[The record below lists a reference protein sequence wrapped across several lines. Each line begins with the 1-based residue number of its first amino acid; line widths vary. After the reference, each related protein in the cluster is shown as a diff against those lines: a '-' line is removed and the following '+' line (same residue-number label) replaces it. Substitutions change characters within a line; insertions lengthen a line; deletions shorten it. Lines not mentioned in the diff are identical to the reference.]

1 MYKRWQEENLIRALA
16 TRRGVHLTGARQ
28 SGKSTLA
35 DMLELSNS
43 RRCTFDNLKLRSA
56 AESDPEEFVRRS
68 HGETLVIDEIQKVPS
83 LLEYIKIRLDKDNSK
98 GQYLLT
104 GSANLRFAKRI
115 KDSLAG
121 RLRTIRLRPLTFGEL
136 RGGKGDFLVRAFE
149 REFETPFK
157 LTKREVIHEAV
168 LGGYPEALE
177 MDERDRRAWCADYVS
192 DILIKDIQDV
202 TEIRKLESMR
212 KVFDWLLAYSTK
224 FFEKKDLCTQ
234 SQLTKETVDTYL
246 GALSAL
252 YLFDGVEPWSDS
264 DYDRIGKRK
273 KYVAADAGLMANLLG
288 WNEDA
293 AYYDDDMC
301 GKLVET
307 WVYHQ
312 LASMCDL
319 DSSFEIKQYRDSDKR
334 EIDFVVK
341 RGTELLGVEVKAG
354 TVGIGDFKHLK
365 WFKNNLTTGRFTGV
379 VLYSGSDVL
388 SFGDDCFAVPFGCLG
403 V

>member
-1 MYKRWQEENLIRALA
+1 MFKRWQEENLIRALA

-35 DMLELSNS
+35 DMLELPNV
-43 RRCTFDNLKLRSA
+43 RRCTFDNEKMRAA

-68 HGETLVIDEIQKVPS
+68 RGETLVIDEIQKVPS

-121 RLRTIRLRPLTFGEL
+121 RLRTIRLRPLSMGEI
-136 RGGKGDFLVRAFE
+136 RGGKGEFLNCAFA
-149 REFETPFK
+149 REFESPFN
-157 LTKREVIHEAV
+157 LTKRDVIHEAV

-177 MDERDRRAWCADYVS
+177 MDERDRRAWYADYVA
-192 DILIKDIQDV
+192 DVLIKDIQDV
-202 TEIRKLESMR
+202 TEIRKVESMR

-234 SQLTKETVDTYL
+234 AQLTKETVETYL

-264 DYDRIGKRK
+264 DYNRIGKRT
-273 KYVAADAGLMANLLG
+273 KYVAADSGLMSNLLG

-312 LASMCDL
+312 LASLCDL
-319 DSSFEIKQYRDSDKR
+319 DSSYDIMQYRDSEKR
-334 EIDFVVK
+334 EIDFIVK
-341 RGTELLGVEVKAG
+341 HDSELLGVEVKAG
-354 TVGIGDFKHLK
+354 TVGVGDFKHLK
-365 WFKNNLTTGRFTGV
+365 WFKNNLVKGRFTGI
-379 VLYSGSDVL
+379 VLYSGSEVL
-388 SFGDDCFAVPFGCLG
+388 SFGDDCYAVPFGCLG